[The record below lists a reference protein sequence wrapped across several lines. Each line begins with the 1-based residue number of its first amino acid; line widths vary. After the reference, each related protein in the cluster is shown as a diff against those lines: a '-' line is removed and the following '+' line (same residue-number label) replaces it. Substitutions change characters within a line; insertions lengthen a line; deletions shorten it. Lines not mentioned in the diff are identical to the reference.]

1 MNMAVRQTSQEDI
14 VEALLGKGALQ
25 ILRYVQNPFFI
36 CNDAEIIFVSAQG
49 YKTFGFE
56 NPSNVIGR
64 PIYDFLEEQFA
75 DIAQLG
81 LDAFAEEPDG
91 IPLKMID
98 MVGNVLDVKMVVSQL
113 PDLDQ
118 GTIFLVECQDIT
130 EFIAASQS
138 ARSREERIKKI
149 IQTVNEAIVTIDEFG
164 IIQDY
169 NNGAERMFGFEKAQA
184 IGKSITILMPE
195 PYKSEHQEKMA
206 AYFLRGQS
214 AIFNTTR
221 ELTGQRKDGDIFP
234 LELSVARIMDSHNR
248 QSFTGIM
255 RDISERKKE
264 EERLT
269 YIAYHDVL
277 TGLPNRAM
285 FEEHLKKARDRSLR
299 SNKALGVIFTDLD
312 NFKPI
317 NDSLGHEAGDLVLIE
332 VAKRFKSVIR
342 SSDTVA
348 RLGGDEFVAIIENLE
363 DSKDIELVAHK
374 MLEVLQ
380 EPILLQ
386 GKEYKVG
393 ASLGIAILP
402 DHASDL
408 DELLDC
414 ADKAMYESKKGGR
427 NQYRIYTS
435 DMQS

>member
-1 MNMAVRQTSQEDI
+1 
-14 VEALLGKGALQ
+14 
-25 ILRYVQNPFFI
+25 
-36 CNDAEIIFVSAQG
+36 
-49 YKTFGFE
+49 
-56 NPSNVIGR
+56 
-64 PIYDFLEEQFA
+64 
-75 DIAQLG
+75 
-81 LDAFAEEPDG
+81 
-91 IPLKMID
+91 
-98 MVGNVLDVKMVVSQL
+98 
-113 PDLDQ
+113 
-118 GTIFLVECQDIT
+118 
-130 EFIAASQS
+130 
-138 ARSREERIKKI
+138 
-149 IQTVNEAIVTIDEFG
+149 
-164 IIQDY
+164 
-169 NNGAERMFGFEKAQA
+169 
-184 IGKSITILMPE
+184 E

-214 AIFNTTR
+214 TIFNTTR